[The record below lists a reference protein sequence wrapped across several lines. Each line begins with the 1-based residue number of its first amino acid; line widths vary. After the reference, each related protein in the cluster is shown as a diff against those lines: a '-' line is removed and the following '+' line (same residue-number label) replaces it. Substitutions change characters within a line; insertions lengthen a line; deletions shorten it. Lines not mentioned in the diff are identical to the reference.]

1 MKQRKNKRNLL
12 IVSVLLLALC
22 FVTGC
27 ELFKSDTEQLKDLLE
42 DKYGEKFEIK
52 SYYYDGDMWAMCYP
66 VNDPTLLFQ
75 VRTDEHAER
84 IKHDYYLQNVV
95 ARQVEEEYGP
105 LVEQAFPGSYLS
117 VDISHTLSSIPENF
131 PKADTVTLDDI
142 MQYYSEND
150 ISSDIVLN
158 IFVDTSQMSEENIE
172 NEYKFLY
179 EMIGSQVK
187 NGELPDTIV
196 ELYFGNQS
204 FVNDCKAII
213 IKETWSGDSDIYN
226 KIKEYPQLWIW
237 YYESG
242 VPELSMQQGE
252 MTFEK
257 YIEKR
262 TEALNN
268 E

>member
-1 MKQRKNKRNLL
+1 MKQKNKRNLL

-27 ELFKSDTEQLKDLLE
+27 GLFKSDTEQLKDLLE

-158 IFVDTSQMSEENIE
+158 IFVDTSQMSEDNIAL
-172 NEYKFLY
+172 EYKFID
-179 EMIGSQVK
+179 ESVGSRVA
-187 NGELPDTIV
+187 NGEFPNTIIKI
-196 ELYFGNQS
+196 YFGDANY
-204 FVNDCKAII
+204 VRECKKII
-213 IKETWSGDSDIYN
+213 EDTTWMQSDIYE
-226 KIKEYPQLWIW
+226 KIKNQPFFKIFF
-237 YYESG
+237 YEDG
-242 VPELSMQQGE
+242 IPELSGGQGIL
-252 MTFEK
+252 TLEK

-268 E
+268 G